1 MCVLRICIR
10 VIIYVCIHLI
20 RREAVTMCKV
30 CQSHHI
36 EIMIWYVPT
45 KIYHYKHIYIYI
57 YIYLRILLQWSI
69 QYTAACI
76 LCLGLNFDC
85 YFYSETLYFCRS
97 EKVLVS
103 TVGKFSG
110 IVSVRCLW
118 MLRSCFGLFWVLES
132 AFGLPLGK
140 RF

>member
-1 MCVLRICIR
+1 MSLSVCLTYLYTC
-10 VIIYVCIHLI
+10 IYVCIHLI

-36 EIMIWYVPT
+36 EIMICT
-45 KIYHYKHIYIYI
+45 NKHIPLHI

-69 QYTAACI
+69 QCTAACI